1 MASGLLTLL
10 GWFEMPELH
19 QQQQVIDDLQCPAEN
34 ERPGPV

>member
-19 QQQQVIDDLQCPAEN
+19 QQQQVIGDLQRSADD
-34 ERPGPV
+34 ERPGPI